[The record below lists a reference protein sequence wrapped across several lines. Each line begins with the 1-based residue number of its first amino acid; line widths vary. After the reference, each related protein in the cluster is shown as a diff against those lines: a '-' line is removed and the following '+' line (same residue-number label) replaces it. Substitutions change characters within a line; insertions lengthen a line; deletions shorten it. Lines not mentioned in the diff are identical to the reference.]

1 MAIISSYPTIT
12 PTSSDLVLIVDT
24 STDGNPTKTATIGSV
39 SALGVNSTDL
49 ITKDVTLT
57 ATQMLTLQNGGS
69 LELIAAPGAG
79 KLIAVM
85 NLVYYLDYNSV
96 QYNFAGA
103 LGQSINFYVGTTQ
116 SRIIPFST
124 LNAAV
129 DKYGSLDFPSSD
141 QNTLIEPNIAFTLQA
156 ASGVTVSQGNSPFKL
171 SILYREVV
179 LP

>member
-12 PTSSDLVLIVDT
+12 PTSSDLVLVVDT
-24 STDGNPTKTATIGSV
+24 SEDGNPTKTATVGSV
-39 SALGVNSTDL
+39 NALGVNSTDL

-57 ATQMLTLQNGGS
+57 ATQMLTLQSGGS

-96 QYNFAGA
+96 QYNFAGP
-103 LGQSINFYVGTTQ
+103 LGQTINFYIGTT
-116 SRIIPFST
+116 SSIIMPFNA

-129 DKYGSLDFPSSD
+129 DKYGSFDFPNNNS
-141 QNTLIEPNIAFTLQA
+141 NTLIEPNVAFTLQA
-156 ASGVTVSQGNSPFKL
+156 APNVTVSQGNSPFKL